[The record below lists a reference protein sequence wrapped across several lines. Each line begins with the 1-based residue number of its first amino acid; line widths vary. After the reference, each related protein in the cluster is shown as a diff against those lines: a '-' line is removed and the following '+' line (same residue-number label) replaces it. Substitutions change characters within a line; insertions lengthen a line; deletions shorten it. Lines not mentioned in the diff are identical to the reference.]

1 MCSKKKESK
10 KGEKMTKKGLI
21 SLSIGISFLVL
32 LCASTLSP
40 AAVSL
45 DDTDPPELPEFYY
58 ISGNATYGGATP
70 ADGAQVTVINERTS
84 EELKL
89 NDVVG
94 PSGASESS
102 GQYLVEFNISSLE
115 DGDIITVH
123 IQGTGSYSSWVG
135 TNQATVDTI
144 KYVVQ
149 KVDVILTSTINNPPS
164 SPSADFPLN
173 GATGVNLN
181 PHLRVMVSDPDTDP
195 LSVTF
200 YDGDTNNV
208 IGTVESIQSG
218 SLATVT
224 WSGLEPVSMYH
235 WYVVVSDSQLET
247 ESSVWSF
254 TTQSSFNHAPSQPTL
269 ISPGDM
275 STDVSRSPSLRV
287 TVSDPDGDLL
297 QVTFYDATTNSII
310 GTVEGV
316 ESGSNAQFTWTGRS
330 YDTTYQ
336 WYVVSSDTQLEAS
349 SDTWQFTT
357 QSEPVT
363 EKNPASPQ
371 NLVATGGDSATDIYA
386 VLTWS
391 APSDPGT
398 TAVTGYKIYRGREPG
413 QVTLLDKTQ
422 GPITTYT
429 DTGLEVNETYYYR
442 VSAVNSIGE
451 GVRSS
456 EASLTTSDTTAPVII
471 NAAVSPESFTAD
483 DTITITATVTD
494 MSSIQEVMAVISVD
508 GEEVEKVTLVSQGD
522 NIYEGEWN
530 AGDRDKYLVSVTAS
544 DIWDNERGVE
554 AGELKHKD
562 EGIPGFELVALLISF
577 LVMLGALTV
586 TRQLKKP

>member
-1 MCSKKKESK
+1 MCSKKRESK
-10 KGEKMTKKGLI
+10 KDEKMTKKGLI
-21 SLSIGISFLVL
+21 SVSIGISFLVL
-32 LCASTLSP
+32 LCVSTFSQTSM
-40 AAVSL
+40 SL
-45 DDTDPPELPEFYY
+45 VDADPPELPQFHY
-58 ISGNATYGGATP
+58 IAGSATYGDTTP
-70 ADGAQVTVINERTS
+70 ADGAQVTVINQRTS
-84 EELKL
+84 EVLY
-89 NDVVG
+89 D
-94 PSGASESS
+94 
-102 GQYLVEFNISSLE
+102 LVESGEYKVDLLDLPSLFE
-115 DGDIITVH
+115 EGDTITVD
-123 IQGTGSYSSWVG
+123 IKGTGSYSNWQG
-135 TNQATVDTI
+135 TNQTIVDTR
-144 KYVVQ
+144 YVSQIVN
-149 KVDVILTSTINNPPS
+149 IHLTSTVNNPPDL
-164 SPSADFPLN
+164 PSADFPLN

-181 PHLRVMVSDPDTDP
+181 PQLQVMVSDPDTDS
-195 LSVTF
+195 LQVTF
-200 YDGDTNNV
+200 YDADTTSA
-208 IGTVESIQSG
+208 IGTVGAIESG
-218 SLATVT
+218 SMATVT
-224 WSGLEPVSMYH
+224 WSGLSPASLYH
-235 WYVVVSDSQLET
+235 WYVIVSDSQLET

-254 TTQSSFNHAPSQPTL
+254 TTQSAFNRAPSQPTL

-310 GTVEGV
+310 GTVENV

-336 WYVVSSDTQLEAS
+336 WYAVSSDTHLETS
-349 SDTWQFTT
+349 SNTWQFTT

-363 EKNPASPQ
+363 GKSPSSPQ
-371 NLVATGGDSATDIYA
+371 NLVATGGDSATNIYA

-398 TAVTGYKIYRGREPG
+398 TAVTAYKIYRGREPG

-456 EASLTTSDTTAPVII
+456 ETSLTTSDTTAPVIT
-471 NAAVSPESFTAD
+471 NGAVSPESFTAD

-494 MSSIQEVMAVISVD
+494 MSSIQDVIAVISVD
-508 GEEVEKVTLVSQGD
+508 SEEIEQVTLVSQGD

-530 AGDRDKYLVSVTAS
+530 AGDRDKYLVSITAS
-544 DIWDNERGVE
+544 DIWGNERGVE

-562 EGIPGFELVALLISF
+562 EGIPGFELAALLVSF

-586 TRQLKKP
+586 TRQLKKA

>member
-10 KGEKMTKKGLI
+10 KDEKMTKKGLI

-32 LCASTLSP
+32 LCISTLTP
-40 AAVSL
+40 ATTLA
-45 DDTDPPELPEFYY
+45 DDPPLPPLDHFIFGLASYQNGVYATGATVSVLNTRTLDELPATISNTGYY
-58 ISGNATYGGATP
+58 EVNLDNMPQAIQNGDTIEVSIMGT
-70 ADGAQVTVINERTS
+70 
-84 EELKL
+84 
-89 NDVVG
+89 
-94 PSGASESS
+94 
-102 GQYLVEFNISSLE
+102 GQYSGWSGFNSTTL
-115 DGDIITVH
+115 DIDRLYTPV
-123 IQGTGSYSSWVG
+123 
-135 TNQATVDTI
+135 N
-144 KYVVQ
+144 
-149 KVDVILTSTINNPPS
+149 VILTSEINNPPN

-181 PHLRVMVSDPDTDP
+181 PQLRVMVSDPDTDP

-522 NIYEGEWN
+522 NMYEGEWN

-544 DIWDNERGVE
+544 DIWGNERGVE